1 MGAFQNGLV
10 IISIILEIVVLGY
23 LEVKA
28 WKTLYTPLNFLMF
41 PYLIVLM
48 FTVAVSGNIGFV
60 EFYYPSV
67 LIWNVGLLLFA
78 IPSYVLAFYTPQKT
92 FEENGII
99 QEKHLPRIL
108 NYFALFVCLLFL
120 WRLRQTMA
128 FSRGI
133 IGSDEFGED
142 FCGGG
147 FWGHMRK
154 LTMPLLI
161 VLIYYANKRNW
172 LGWISIIL
180 LLGVNFLYQVK
191 GWIIIPCVCGMA
203 MRLYAGKTKLTF
215 KLLLYLALGGLSV
228 FSLSYLLALVVA
240 GNGGV
245 GQILE
250 YAFGHFFHYFTSGT
264 FGLST
269 DMYNLFPDKGPFE
282 IILCP
287 FVNIANQLIG
297 SEELVSPINPFYYDT
312 GIDLTNVR
320 TYFGTLLIYTNPV
333 QFVVYILCV
342 STLMYLLRIAAMKV
356 NSVYLNMVYFFEC
369 SLFAMGWFEFY
380 FFHLDV
386 IEVPVLI
393 GCVYILVRLFGDSME
408 RDGDRLVI
416 TDSMNSVS
424 YGEVR

>member
-1 MGAFQNGLV
+1 MEAFQNGL
-10 IISIILEIVVLGY
+10 IIVSILLEIAVLGY

-41 PYLIVLM
+41 PYLIVLV
-48 FTVAVSGNIGFV
+48 FTIAVSGNIGFV

-78 IPSYVLAFYTPQKT
+78 IPSFVLAYYTPQKA
-92 FEENGII
+92 FQRNGVIKEE
-99 QEKHLPRIL
+99 HLPQIL
-108 NYFALFVCLLFL
+108 NYFALFVFLLFL
-120 WRLRQTMA
+120 WRFRQTMA

-147 FWGHMRK
+147 LWGHMRK

-161 VLIYYANKRNW
+161 ILIYYANRKNW
-172 LGWISIIL
+172 LGWILIIL
-180 LLGVNFLYQVK
+180 LLGINFLYQVK

-203 MRLYAGKTKLTF
+203 MRLYTGKTKLTF
-215 KLLLYLALGGLSV
+215 RLFLYMILAGMAV

-250 YAFGHFFHYFTSGT
+250 FAFGHFFHYFTSGT
-264 FGLST
+264 FGLSA
-269 DMYNLFPDKGPFE
+269 DMYNMFPDKGTFE
-282 IILCP
+282 VILCP

-297 SEELVSPINPFYYDT
+297 SEELVSPINPLYYDT

-320 TYFGTLLIYTNPV
+320 TYFGTLLIYANPV
-333 QFVVYILCV
+333 QFVIYIFTV
-342 STLMYLLRIAAMKV
+342 STLMYLLKIAVMRI
-356 NSVYLNMVYFFEC
+356 NSIYLNMVYFFEC

-380 FFHLDV
+380 FFHLDI

-393 GCVYILVRLFGDSME
+393 GCIYLLVRLFG
-408 RDGDRLVI
+408 GDKKK
-416 TDSMNSVS
+416 TDCAIDTEPMNKVS
-424 YGEVR
+424 YGEC

>member
-1 MGAFQNGLV
+1 MGAFQDGL
-10 IISIILEIVVLGY
+10 IIVSILLEIAVLGY

-41 PYLIVLM
+41 PYLIVLI
-48 FTVAVSGNIGFV
+48 FTVTVSGNIGFV

-78 IPSYVLAFYTPQKT
+78 IPSYVLAYYTPQET
-92 FEENGII
+92 LQRNGII
-99 QEKHLPRIL
+99 KEKHLPQIL
-108 NYFALFVCLLFL
+108 NYLALVVFLLFL
-120 WRLRQTMA
+120 WRFKQTMA

-133 IGSDEFGED
+133 VGSDEFGED

-147 FWGHMRK
+147 LWAHMRK

-161 VLIYYANKRNW
+161 ILIYYANRKNW

-203 MRLYAGKTKLTF
+203 MRLYTGKTKLTF
-215 KLLLYLALGGLSV
+215 KLFLYVILAGMAV
-228 FSLSYLLALVVA
+228 FSMSYLLALVVA

-250 YAFGHFFHYFTSGT
+250 FAFGHFFHYFTSGT

-269 DMYNLFPDKGPFE
+269 DMYNMFPDKGPFE
-282 IILCP
+282 VILCP
-287 FVNIANQLIG
+287 FVNVANQLIG
-297 SEELVSPINPFYYDT
+297 SEELVSPINPLYYDT

-320 TYFGTLLIYTNPV
+320 TYFGTLLIYSNPV
-333 QFVVYILCV
+333 QFVTYIFTV
-342 STLMYLLRIAAMKV
+342 STLMYLFKIVTLRI
-356 NSVYLNMVYFFEC
+356 NSIYLNMVYFFEC

-386 IEVPVLI
+386 IEVPALI
-393 GCVYILVRLFGDSME
+393 GCIYLLVRLFG
-408 RDGDRLVI
+408 GDKEKADCVVNA
-416 TDSMNSVS
+416 DSMNKVY
-424 YGEVR
+424 YGEC